1 MENLLISLTES
12 EKAFVEAQVAQG
24 SFRSPSEF
32 IAQLI
37 RQAEVR
43 QERERIN
50 GLLREGLESGPSTPM
65 QREDWEALEHRVWER
80 QAKGNE
86 SLP

>member
-1 MENLLISLTES
+1 METLMISLTKS
-12 EKAFVEAQVAQG
+12 QKAFVDAQVADG
-24 SFRSPSEF
+24 GFRSASEF

-37 RQAEVR
+37 EQAEVH

-65 QREDWEALEHRVWER
+65 RREDWEALERRVWER
-80 QAKGNE
+80 QAKRNG
-86 SLP
+86 PPP